1 MLEDFRLKVFMTV
14 ASRGSFTLAAK
25 ELGISQPAVS
35 QNVAELEKS
44 VGAELLVRSRGSVAL
59 TPAGRSLIEY
69 AEKIQYW
76 YSAASGLF
84 AAGDGVTPGS
94 RIRIAACTAS
104 AEVLLPKALARMQSV
119 MPGHS
124 FSIVGYDAPSAEC
137 RLRLSVH
144 GQQIP
149 LGESRTII
157 RTINPTALA
166 SSADPGLL
174 NATSAVQVRPEYS
187 FACWSGYSEKLPPDL
202 RSRVCLESDSVPALL
217 QMAAYSQKVIA
228 LAPLIAVPDG
238 LKALP
243 LVLPGLAADVHFLPS
258 DSFVQ
263 TRLCSILRGVL
274 QDI

>member
-44 VGAELLVRSRGSVAL
+44 VGAELLLRSRGSVTL

-84 AAGDGVTPGS
+84 SAGDGVTPGS

-124 FSIVGYDAPSAEC
+124 FSIVGCDAPSAEC

-174 NATSAVQVRPEYS
+174 NATTAVQVRPEYS
-187 FACWSGYSEKLPPDL
+187 FA
-202 RSRVCLESDSVPALL
+202 
-217 QMAAYSQKVIA
+217 
-228 LAPLIAVPDG
+228 
-238 LKALP
+238 
-243 LVLPGLAADVHFLPS
+243 
-258 DSFVQ
+258 
-263 TRLCSILRGVL
+263 
-274 QDI
+274 

>member
-44 VGAELLVRSRGSVAL
+44 VGTELLVRSRGSVAL

-84 AAGDGVTPGS
+84 SAGDGVTPGS

-124 FSIVGYDAPSAEC
+124 FSIVGCDAPSAEC

-166 SSADPGLL
+166 SSTDPGLL

-187 FACWSGYSEKLPPDL
+187 FACWSGYSEQLPPDL

-238 LKALP
+238 LKAIP

-263 TRLCSILRGVL
+263 TRLCSILKGVL